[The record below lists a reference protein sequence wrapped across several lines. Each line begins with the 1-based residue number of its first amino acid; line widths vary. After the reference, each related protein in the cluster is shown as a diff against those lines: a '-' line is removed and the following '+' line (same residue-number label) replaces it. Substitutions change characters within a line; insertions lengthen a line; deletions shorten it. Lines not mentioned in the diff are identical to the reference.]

1 MPTYVFTNVET
12 GETWEEF
19 CSFSRREEI
28 LQNPNIQQL
37 VTAPA
42 LISGVGGL
50 THKTDSGFNDMLNR
64 IAVANPNS
72 ALAQTHG
79 DKGIKASKI
88 RQAVNKVKA
97 KNGGSLL

>member
-1 MPTYVFTNVET
+1 
-12 GETWEEF
+12 
-19 CSFSRREEI
+19 
-28 LQNPNIQQL
+28 
-37 VTAPA
+37 
-42 LISGVGGL
+42 
-50 THKTDSGFNDMLNR
+50 MLNR